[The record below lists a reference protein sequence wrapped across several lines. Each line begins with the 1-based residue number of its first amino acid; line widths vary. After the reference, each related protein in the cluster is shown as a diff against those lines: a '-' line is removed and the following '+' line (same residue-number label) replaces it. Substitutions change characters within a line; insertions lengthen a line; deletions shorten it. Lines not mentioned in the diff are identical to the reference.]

1 MVGDKKKSSIAN
13 NASGSVRGVKTPT
26 SPEVSDLIGRR
37 LRMYYEEVAS
47 QPVPDRFL
55 DLLKQLD
62 VAADGKPQK

>member
-1 MVGDKKKSSIAN
+1 MVGDKKKASNAN
-13 NASGSVRGVKTPT
+13 NASGSVRGMKTPT